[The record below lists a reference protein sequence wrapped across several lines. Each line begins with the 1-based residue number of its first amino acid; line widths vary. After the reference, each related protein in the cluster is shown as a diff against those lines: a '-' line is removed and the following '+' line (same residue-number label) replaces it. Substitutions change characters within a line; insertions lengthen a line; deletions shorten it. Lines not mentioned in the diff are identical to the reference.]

1 MSTPMH
7 IPRIMPLRSQ
17 FADDPE
23 MGELLVLFLSELESK
38 VNAMRTSVESGD
50 VDTLT
55 RVTHQV
61 RGAAG
66 GYGYPQIT
74 NIAAQVEETLRGG
87 GSCEQVES
95 TVYDLLGLCLAAI
108 EGGAY

>member
-7 IPRIMPLRSQ
+7 IPRISPLRSQ

-38 VNAMRTSVESGD
+38 VETMRISVEVGD
-50 VDTLT
+50 VDILT

-61 RGAAG
+61 RGVAG

-74 NIAAQVEETLRGG
+74 TLAAHVEDTLRGG
-87 GSCEQVES
+87 ATCGQVEAN
-95 TVYDLLGLCLAAI
+95 VYDLLALCLAAI
-108 EGGAY
+108 EGGAH